1 MLKITFFCFISGLG
15 DFPLS
20 LPLAH
25 NLGHPGIPTE
35 FWPTNFGL
43 HPSLIPP
50 SNHGLLHPNVMHNYK
65 LPNIHALLSQY
76 MGLNNLFGYPQNL
89 SMSSGRPNV
98 TLLSNNSSSTTITP
112 TNVTSSGTTEPSH
125 SPSQS
130 PKETSAAR
138 TSPTN
143 SDKNG
148 DGSEK

>member
-1 MLKITFFCFISGLG
+1 M
-15 DFPLS
+15 S

-43 HPSLIPP
+43 HPSLIPS

-89 SMSSGRPNV
+89 SMANARPNI
-98 TLLSNNSSSTTITP
+98 TLANNNSSTTIT
-112 TNVTSSGTTEPSH
+112 NVTSTGNDLSH

-130 PKETSAAR
+130 PKETR
-138 TSPTN
+138 SPTN